1 MRTSLKQFNSVHRR
15 NEDLVEPLLAYIFI
29 HAHLFVDVIC
39 SSYTEWTL
47 ILQGIAYVYLWITE
61 HQQHKYMIILM
72 FWKSNIRDY
81 YLMSQKRNPARYDV
95 LIMHLYRHK
104 QHQHFYKHAE
114 PSHVA
119 AAAKHMVLFL
129 LCKYEMEPEHNNSFI
144 VSLYI
149 CSEHLRIPDCI
160 INCQW
165 NVPPSQ
171 SSALLTK

>member
-72 FWKSNIRDY
+72 F
-81 YLMSQKRNPARYDV
+81 
-95 LIMHLYRHK
+95 
-104 QHQHFYKHAE
+104 
-114 PSHVA
+114 
-119 AAAKHMVLFL
+119 
-129 LCKYEMEPEHNNSFI
+129 
-144 VSLYI
+144 
-149 CSEHLRIPDCI
+149 
-160 INCQW
+160 
-165 NVPPSQ
+165 
-171 SSALLTK
+171 